1 MQKTVAIDSRHRA
14 KVWSVPGVKPPPKR
28 EPGTPAPEQAAKR
41 ATINVRRA
49 AITRFPK
56 SRADAWLGKLVV
68 ITTKNGPFIVGVL
81 AEATAGGTWV
91 YLSNARLHSL
101 KNTIEIGEVSIEAS
115 AIAFFH
121 LQSDRV
127 EPIEAAQDLGF
138 AP

>member
-1 MQKTVAIDSRHRA
+1 MQKTVAIDSRPRA
-14 KVWSVPGVKPPPKR
+14 KAWSLPSVKPPPKR
-28 EPGTPAPEQAAKR
+28 EPATPAPEQAAKR
-41 ATINVRRA
+41 ATIHVPRA

-56 SRADAWLGKLVV
+56 SRADAWLGKLIV

-81 AEATAGGTWV
+81 AEATAGGIWV
-91 YLSNARLHSL
+91 HLSNACLHSL

-121 LQSDRV
+121 LHSDRV
-127 EPIEAAQDLGF
+127 EPIEAAQDPRF